1 MAVGWLRG
9 FFSSAPVLGILRF
22 LPRALELRKSFWG
35 GLCFPVRFGE
45 QQAAERGHRL
55 YPGFFFLTTEAVSS
69 VWIVSGFWKHL
80 IYKGRAERLHRG
92 ISTVSSITRTWH
104 LSFPPMSS
112 LSFCWSLKLCRITF
126 YFQLF
131 PLFLHTSSTSCPVL
145 IPVPLTFSGI
155 FPHSLSL
162 YLTVLILSLWN
173 PNSPFASHLLF
184 FTSIIIYQ
192 VLNYTGVKIIT
203 KGIKLYPYYD

>member
-1 MAVGWLRG
+1 MLLFNPAAWLSLSCNWAGHCLLTQLRIGQWGGWG
-9 FFSSAPVLGILRF
+9 ASSAGHMCWESSELSPGPCLQ
-22 LPRALELRKSFWG
+22 LRKGFKEDCALLEDS
-35 GLCFPVRFGE
+35 GE

-55 YPGFFFLTTEAVSS
+55 SPEVFFLTTEAVSS
-69 VWIVSGFWKHL
+69 VWFFSGFWKHL

-92 ISTVSSITRTWH
+92 ISTVSSIARTWH

-145 IPVPLTFSGI
+145 ILVAFTFCAI

-162 YLTVLILSLWN
+162 LCLCLIVLIPSL
-173 PNSPFASHLLF
+173 
-184 FTSIIIYQ
+184 
-192 VLNYTGVKIIT
+192 
-203 KGIKLYPYYD
+203 